1 MITIVITTGTLGI
14 VGALLI
20 GAFQLLEYSRKK
32 TERSIAIFYR
42 DHPLE
47 CTMMLNKISL
57 QETKKEINNL
67 KHKEEMDSKEEL
79 INHLQAELDAL
90 LQSLELINH
99 YNSLGKTKKIADEI
113 RTILTHYQRNK

>member
-1 MITIVITTGTLGI
+1 MIPIVIITGTLGI

-20 GAFQLLEYSRKK
+20 GAFQVLEYSRKK
-32 TERSIAIFYR
+32 TERSIALFYR

-67 KHKEEMDSKEEL
+67 KHKEE
-79 INHLQAELDAL
+79 N
-90 LQSLELINH
+90 
-99 YNSLGKTKKIADEI
+99 GF
-113 RTILTHYQRNK
+113 

>member
-1 MITIVITTGTLGI
+1 MITIVIITGTLGI

-20 GAFQLLEYSRKK
+20 GAFQVLEYSRKK
-32 TERSIAIFYR
+32 TERSIALFYR

-67 KHKEEMDSKEEL
+67 KHKEE
-79 INHLQAELDAL
+79 N
-90 LQSLELINH
+90 
-99 YNSLGKTKKIADEI
+99 GF
-113 RTILTHYQRNK
+113 